1 MSLFCQSDAT
11 TVTRRKCT
19 TILEV
24 LLYFNHSLKQ
34 PKERSQILHHAK
46 EDGREKKENRL
57 EQLIMEFVEELEGIE
72 EEFEIYT

>member
-1 MSLFCQSDAT
+1 M
-11 TVTRRKCT
+11 
-19 TILEV
+19 